1 MRKFCLKG
9 IFLIAASALAACV
22 LYANPAD
29 DGRSPHRLGN
39 QIYVSYDTPWN
50 VSVKQGVRFYPEC
63 PDPEVKL
70 DLYYP
75 NEKCKEP
82 KPYPCILVVHGGG
95 WSMGNEK
102 KFGLMASYLASRG
115 YVVASTTYRLR
126 PKYSMEDCAYDV
138 KKSLSEKS
146 APMLILHSKNDPL
159 VPLSESQ
166 NIKAAYE
173 KYGAKCDMI
182 VYDSG
187 DHAFWNLRAYNPL
200 QLRSWNDAANFFDKT
215 LKK

>member
-9 IFLIAASALAACV
+9 IFLIAAAATLSASALC
-22 LYANPAD
+22 ANPAD

-126 PKYSMEDCAYDV
+126 PKYSME
-138 KKSLSEKS
+138 
-146 APMLILHSKNDPL
+146 APT
-159 VPLSESQ
+159 
-166 NIKAAYE
+166 
-173 KYGAKCDMI
+173 
-182 VYDSG
+182 
-187 DHAFWNLRAYNPL
+187 
-200 QLRSWNDAANFFDKT
+200 T
-215 LKK
+215 LKSRSSGLKNTPRNSAATPSASA